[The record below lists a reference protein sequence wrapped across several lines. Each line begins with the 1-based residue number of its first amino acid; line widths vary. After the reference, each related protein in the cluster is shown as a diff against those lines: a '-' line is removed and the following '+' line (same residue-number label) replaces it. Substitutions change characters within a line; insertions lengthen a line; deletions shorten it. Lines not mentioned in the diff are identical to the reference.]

1 MASPMADAQTLQS
14 ARPLSWDA
22 SIEGE
27 GSDAERS
34 HTQAVRGAGWPLLLK
49 AEGIAY
55 DAQAGGAPAFIVASV
70 EPTTGDPELL
80 AVTVTADAGVWWID
94 RRTMRPERV
103 PEGARASE
111 ADVMRAADLGDRVQ
125 LALGE
130 PVLVRVGV
138 RGERFVVE
146 GLRPLELRTAFTS
159 ASYRRLAPMMAS
171 ASTLAP
177 LAIDAIDRA
186 LRLEAEEVEEPR
198 VRRIYGRAYRRMDV
212 HHTPF
217 ARDDAKAA
225 RRALSRVA
233 RLGRDV
239 MLALDDAR
247 AFRAELSR
255 AIPVH
260 DGQAFEQLHTQDLI
274 AALHSRMSL
283 VTHAL
288 SLLERAR
295 LATLSLLPAIEATV
309 GPTPRTALDALAAP
323 IRSRRRQA
331 VDERLL
337 AMAEHCRRP
346 DGSFGVPHHAHAGD
360 WGKLIRTLKHV
371 RILGMDVRPAP
382 MGASDESLLQAIE
395 EVVARDRA
403 DSESQRRE
411 AERALVGLSL
421 KGPFGPL
428 AAPAVSAQLLLLRRL
443 AKAKGSL
450 AEGLSA
456 ALLRLRAAALEA
468 GARLASQGVIDAAD
482 DAFYMPLDE
491 IEQALSGELGAYAA
505 RVRLRREDDRRFK
518 NFAAPRRIQGR
529 HA

>member
-1 MASPMADAQTLQS
+1 MPSPMADAQPLQS
-14 ARPLSWDA
+14 ARPLSWDVPLA
-22 SIEGE
+22 
-27 GSDAERS
+27 RS
-34 HTQAVRGAGWPLLLK
+34 HPESARDAGWLLLLK

-55 DAQAGGAPAFIVASV
+55 EAAVGGAPAFIVASV

-111 ADVMRAADLGDRVQ
+111 AQVMRAADLGDRVQ

-138 RGERFVVE
+138 RGDRFVVE
-146 GLRPLELRTAFTS
+146 GVRPLVVRTAFTS

-186 LRLEAEEVEEPR
+186 LRLEAEEVDEPR
-198 VRRIYGRAYRRMDV
+198 VRRIYGRAYRRMDA

-217 ARDDAKAA
+217 GRDDAKAA
-225 RRALSRVA
+225 RRALSRVV

-247 AFRAELSR
+247 AFRADLAR
-255 AIPVH
+255 AIPLH
-260 DGQAFEQLHTQDLI
+260 DGQSFEQLHTQDLI
-274 AALHSRMSL
+274 AALHNRMSL

-295 LATLSLLPAIEATV
+295 LSTLSLLPAIEATV
-309 GPTPRTALDALAAP
+309 GLTPRTALDALAAP
-323 IRSRRRQA
+323 IRSRRRRA

-337 AMAEHCRRP
+337 AMAEHCRRA
-346 DGSFGVPHHAHAGD
+346 DGTFAIPSPAHAGD
-360 WGKLIRTLKHV
+360 WGKLLRTLMHI

-395 EVVARDRA
+395 EIAARNTA

-411 AERALVGLSL
+411 AELELLSL
-421 KGPFGPL
+421 SFKGPFGPL
-428 AAPAVSAQLLLLRRL
+428 AAPAVSVQLMLLRRL
-443 AKAKGSL
+443 AKAKGSV

-456 ALLRLRAAALEA
+456 ALLRLREAALEA
-468 GARLASQGVIDAAD
+468 GARLASQGVIDAAE

-505 RVRLRREDDRRFK
+505 RVRLRREDDRRFT
-518 NFAAPRRIQGR
+518 NFEAPRRIQGR